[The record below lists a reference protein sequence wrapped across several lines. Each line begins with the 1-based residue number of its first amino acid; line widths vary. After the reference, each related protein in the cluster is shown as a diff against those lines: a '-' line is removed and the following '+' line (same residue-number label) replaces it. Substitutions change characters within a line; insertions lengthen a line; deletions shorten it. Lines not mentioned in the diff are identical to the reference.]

1 MDLKRICLYMILPPL
16 LVSCGL
22 SGGSS
27 LEEDLSRLDR
37 ELDSAAEY
45 VELKKLR
52 ISTIENLLNSRG
64 ITETQEYEI
73 YGRLYDEYSTYNF
86 NKAVEMLQNQ
96 ERLAMDRGVDESCLP
111 QTFEIDYVRVFQK
124 AR

>member
-27 LEEDLSRLDR
+27 LEEDLIRLDR

-45 VELKKLR
+45 
-52 ISTIENLLNSRG
+52 LNSRG

-96 ERLAMDRGVDESCLP
+96 ERLAMDMGSDDLLNDTRLEKAKGVGAE
-111 QTFEIDYVRVFQK
+111 Q
-124 AR
+124 

>member
-1 MDLKRICLYMILPPL
+1 MNLKRICLYMILPPL

-52 ISTIENLLNSRG
+52 ISLNSRG

-86 NKAVEMLQNQ
+86 NKAVE
-96 ERLAMDRGVDESCLP
+96 
-111 QTFEIDYVRVFQK
+111 IDYVRVFQK

>member
-52 ISTIENLLNSRG
+52 ISTIENLINSRG

-96 ERLAMDRGVDESCLP
+96 ERLAMDMGSDDLLNDTRLEKAKGVGAE
-111 QTFEIDYVRVFQK
+111 Q
-124 AR
+124 

>member
-73 YGRLYDEYSTYNF
+73 YRRLYDEYSTYNF
-86 NKAVEMLQNQ
+86 NKAVE
-96 ERLAMDRGVDESCLP
+96 
-111 QTFEIDYVRVFQK
+111 IDYVRVFQK

>member
-1 MDLKRICLYMILPPL
+1 MILPPL

-52 ISTIENLLNSRG
+52 ISTIENLLNSCG

-96 ERLAMDRGVDESCLP
+96 ERLAMDMGSDDLLNDTRLE
-111 QTFEIDYVRVFQK
+111 K
-124 AR
+124 AKGAGTEQ